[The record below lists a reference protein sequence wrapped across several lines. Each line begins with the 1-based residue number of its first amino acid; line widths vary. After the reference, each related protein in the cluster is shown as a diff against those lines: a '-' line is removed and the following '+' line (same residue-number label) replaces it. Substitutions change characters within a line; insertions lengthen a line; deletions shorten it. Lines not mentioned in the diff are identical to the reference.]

1 MTKMVL
7 LDGLKQTIAIV
18 GKGAGASAKGFVSVG
33 GFTVLAGSIVSDHT
47 VPSLETGGRAYFH
60 LKGIA
65 LPSMNFRLKL
75 EHSVR
80 EDIYQ
85 YFVCT

>member
-1 MTKMVL
+1 M
-7 LDGLKQTIAIV
+7 
-18 GKGAGASAKGFVSVG
+18 
-33 GFTVLAGSIVSDHT
+33 AGSIVSDHT

-65 LPSMNFRLKL
+65 LPIMNFRLKL